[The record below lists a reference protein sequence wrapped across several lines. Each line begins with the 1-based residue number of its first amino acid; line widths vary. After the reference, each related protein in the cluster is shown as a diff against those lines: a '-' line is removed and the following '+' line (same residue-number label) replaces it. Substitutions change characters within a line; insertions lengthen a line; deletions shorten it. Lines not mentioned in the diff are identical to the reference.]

1 MSDVKKRIETLK
13 EKLNRYNYEY
23 HVLDN
28 PTVSDVEYDKLMR
41 ELQDLEEAHPE
52 YKTSDSPTMRV
63 GGEVLDHFEKV
74 EHSMPMLSLDNAF
87 NDEELRDFDRR
98 VRKAASQVTYVV
110 EPKIDGLA
118 ASLLYENGQFAR
130 AATRGNGSVG
140 EDITHNV
147 RTIKRVPLSLDEPV
161 DMEVRGEIYMRK
173 AAFMSL
179 NEQKQAQGDNG
190 FKNPRNAAAGSIRQL
205 DSSVAAKRD
214 LDMFI
219 YVRTEP
225 DEEAKKTH
233 METLNELKDFGFKVN
248 PELIHVRTIDEA
260 IDRIRHFEDNREGF
274 PYEIDGVVI
283 KVNERHLYSR
293 IGYTARSPKWAIAYK
308 FKAEEAMTVIEDI
321 FFQVGRTGKITPV
334 AKLTPVDIQGSTVSR
349 ATLHNEA
356 YVTQK
361 DIRKGDSVTLR
372 KAGDIIPEVVA
383 VIPER
388 RDGNEEPFKMITH
401 CPECGKPLNKD
412 EDEADTFCKN
422 SECPARMSEGLI
434 HFASRGAMNIEGLG
448 ERIIEH
454 FHTEGYLRTIPDIY
468 KLHNHK
474 SELITLAG
482 YGKKSIEKLLSN
494 IEKSKSNSLEQLL
507 FGLCIR
513 FVGKKVSKV
522 LAMHFGDLFAIMEA
536 DETSLTAID
545 EIGDKIASS
554 VVSYFKNEDHQ
565 AMIQELRQLGLNM
578 QYTGERPKEGVFH
591 QKTVVLTGSLSTMTR
606 SEAKSRIESE
616 GGKVTG
622 SVSKNTDYLCAG
634 EDPGSK
640 LDKAE
645 KLGVEIIDEDTLI
658 DMLDN

>member
-1 MSDVKKRIETLK
+1 MDDVKKRIETLRD
-13 EKLNRYNYEY
+13 KLNRYNYEY

-41 ELQDLEEAHPE
+41 ELQDLEDKHPE
-52 YKTSDSPTMRV
+52 YKSEDSPTIRV

-74 EHSMPMLSLDNAF
+74 EHSIPMLSLDNAF
-87 NDEELRDFDRR
+87 NADELREFDRR
-98 VRKAASQVTYVV
+98 VRKIESDVTYVV

-118 ASLLYENGQFAR
+118 ASLIYEGGQFTR
-130 AATRGNGSVG
+130 AATRGNGAVG

-147 RTIKRVPLSLDEPV
+147 RTIKSVPLSLGEPV

-179 NEQKQAQGDNG
+179 NEAKREAGGSG

-205 DSSVAAKRD
+205 DSAVAAKRD

-225 DEEAKKTH
+225 DEAAEQSH
-233 METLNELKDFGFKVN
+233 METLEALKKFGFKVN
-248 PELIHVRTIDEA
+248 PEITHVKTIDEA
-260 IDRIRHFEDNREGF
+260 IERTVYFEENREAF
-274 PYEIDGVVI
+274 PYEIDGVVV
-283 KVNERHLYSR
+283 KVNERRLYSR

-321 FFQVGRTGKITPV
+321 FFQVGRTGQVTPV
-334 AKLTPVDIQGSTVSR
+334 AKLTPVAIQGSTVSR
-349 ATLHNEA
+349 ATLHNDA
-356 YVTQK
+356 YVRQK
-361 DIRKGDSVTLR
+361 DIRKGDSVTIR

-383 VIPER
+383 VIKER
-388 RDGNEEPFKMITH
+388 REGNEAPFEMITH
-401 CPECGKPLNKD
+401 CPECGKPLHKD
-412 EDEADTFCKN
+412 EDEADTYCTN
-422 SECPARMSEGLI
+422 PECPARMSESLI

-448 ERIIEH
+448 EKIIEL

-468 KLHNHK
+468 KFHK
-474 SELITLAG
+474 HKDALVMRAG
-482 YGKKSIEKLLSN
+482 FGKKSIEKLLSN

-507 FGLCIR
+507 FGLGIR

-545 EIGDKIASS
+545 EIGEKIASS
-554 VVSYFKNEDHQ
+554 VVSYFNDESNK
-565 AMIQELRQLGLNM
+565 AMIRELRDQGLNM
-578 QYTGERPKEGVFH
+578 QYTGERPKEGVFN

-640 LDKAE
+640 LEKARD
-645 KLGVEIIDEDTLI
+645 LGVEVIDEDTLI